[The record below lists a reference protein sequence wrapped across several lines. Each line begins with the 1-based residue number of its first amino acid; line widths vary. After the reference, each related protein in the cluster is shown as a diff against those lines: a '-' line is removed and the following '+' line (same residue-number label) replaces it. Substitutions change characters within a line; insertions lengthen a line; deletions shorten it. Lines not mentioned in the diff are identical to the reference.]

1 MASLRFSRSSIRP
14 KETSSYAPLGE
25 SYLPTVYLFS
35 EFKVSTKLLISLH
48 NAQDHVELEQREVKP
63 YRLHL
68 MVLLAD
74 RSRG

>member
-48 NAQDHVELEQREVKP
+48 NAQDHVEQREVKP

>member
-1 MASLRFSRSSIRP
+1 
-14 KETSSYAPLGE
+14 
-25 SYLPTVYLFS
+25 VYLFS

-48 NAQDHVELEQREVKP
+48 NAQDHVEQREVKP

-68 MVLLAD
+68 VVLLAD